1 MERVALIITLT
12 LSTGAAYG
20 RETLDVGALIS
31 QQAGASFD
39 YSGFLPTLA
48 LALETID
55 NDSSLWFRFEVT
67 INNSM
72 VLSQLVGIVAII
84 M

>member
-1 MERVALIITLT
+1 MAFMAAAVLIIILAGTT
-12 LSTGAAYG
+12 YG
-20 RETLDVGALIS
+20 RETLHLGAIIS

-55 NDSSLWFRFEVT
+55 NDSSLAYKFEVT

-72 VLSQLVGIVAII
+72 VLNNT
-84 M
+84 